1 MVHTAAVVTRSRSNG
16 VKRTVPWTVI
26 VLFTLPALVLFG
38 VFLLYP
44 LISALSYSFFEWKGT
59 VRAGF
64 VGFDNFVTLFTDL
77 PYTESLPR
85 AFIHNV
91 LFFVGMMIAQNTIG
105 LFFAYQLY
113 QRPRMRRFFQ
123 TLYAMPYLVSPLV
136 VGYLWTLLL
145 SPAFG
150 PINAFFKAV
159 GLDALALPW
168 LGDPNLALGAVIL
181 IAVWQWIG
189 FPILLY
195 GAGLGGIPDELT
207 QAASID
213 GASGWQAFRHI
224 TLPLLTP
231 VIGTVSVL
239 TFIFAMEI
247 FPLVYAIGG
256 STGAPAGATD
266 VMALLFY
273 RVSFQSGTPNSLGVS
288 SAIAAILFLIIYGT
302 AIIATRALRAGERK
316 LS

>member
-1 MVHTAAVVTRSRSNG
+1 M
-16 VKRTVPWTVI
+16 KRTVPIGVI
-26 VLFTLPALVLFG
+26 ALFTLPALVLFA

-44 LISALSYSFFEWKGT
+44 LLSALSYSFFEWKGT
-59 VRAGF
+59 ARAGF
-64 VGFDNFVTLFTDL
+64 VGLDNFVTLFTDL
-77 PYTESLPR
+77 PYREALPK
-85 AFIHNV
+85 AFLHNF
-91 LFFVGMMIAQNTIG
+91 LFFIGMMVAQNSLG
-105 LFFAYQLY
+105 LFLAYQLY
-113 QRPRMRRFFQ
+113 QRTRVRRLFQ

-136 VGYLWTLLL
+136 VGYLWTLFL

-150 PINAFFKAV
+150 PINAFLRAV
-159 GLDALALPW
+159 GLEALALPW
-168 LGDPNLALGAVIL
+168 LGDPNLALGVVIL

-189 FPILLY
+189 FPVLLY

-213 GASGWQAFRHI
+213 GASAWQSFRHI

-239 TFIFAMEI
+239 TFIYAMEI

-288 SAIAAILFLIIYGT
+288 SAIATILFLIIFGT
-302 AIIATRALRAGERK
+302 AIIATRMLRSSERR